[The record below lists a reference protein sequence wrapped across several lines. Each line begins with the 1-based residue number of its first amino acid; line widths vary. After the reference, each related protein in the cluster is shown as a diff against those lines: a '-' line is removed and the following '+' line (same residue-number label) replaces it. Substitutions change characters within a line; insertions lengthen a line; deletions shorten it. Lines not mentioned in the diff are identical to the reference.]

1 MGIDDCRVMI
11 GDLRCEL
18 EDLRLRQASLHQQS
32 KINIHQLAIKP
43 DQNNLAHLQ
52 RLLVVKV
59 PSRWLVSV
67 GVVMAML
74 APLASARPSW
84 FIRNWQSDAGLPDN
98 TVIGMTQSP
107 DGFLWVATKTGLTR
121 FDGVQFRPWAVT
133 VDGVQAGA
141 CKAVL
146 ADRRGRL
153 WIAENQGVV
162 VCVDQ
167 GRTTPVVGAEHA
179 AGDVGGRL
187 MVEDAEGAVW
197 VSYGGGEVLR
207 IKDGRV
213 RSFTEADGLPAGETC
228 QLVVDGM
235 GLLWFSRGDWVGV
248 FRDAKFRPLRELP
261 ARIITGCRAGG
272 IWGYKDGQLWRY
284 TEGGAP
290 VKLGALPVDT
300 PLVTPTAFHEDRDG
314 FLWLGTREAGLFHLD
329 QAGVASATMSQQT
342 IYTLAEDREGNLWVG
357 TRGGGL
363 SQLKPSVVEL
373 MAISSATPFT
383 PVGSICQDTAG
394 LLWAVLWPNGEVL
407 RSAGQDWMPASA
419 KDGWSIPLSQ
429 CVAADSQGGV
439 WVGTQYNGLHH
450 WQDGAVTTSLSAD
463 NGLGVNSNG
472 TGGNQVNALLTS
484 ASGEVWI
491 GPNGPDLPRQV
502 LQCQRAGKLQT
513 FHLPL
518 GSGAVVALAIDAA
531 GVCWTATAKGLLLRV
546 RDNVLTDETAS
557 TFAGAGAIRCLLGTA
572 DGSLWIG
579 YGGQGLGRLKGG
591 HFSHF
596 RMEHGLHDDYLSNI
610 LPDAH
615 GRLWFAGNRGIFC
628 VREKEL
634 DDFADGRATRI
645 WSVAYG
651 RNDGLPQLQ
660 ASSDAWPG
668 AQRGTDGRLFFA
680 MQSGVAVVDADN
692 LKENKQPPPVV
703 IERVTVNGKIVAT
716 YGAGGTPASSNSAVP
731 LELCQG
737 DAHLYLAPGQRQ
749 QVEVDFTALTFTKPE
764 SIGFKYRLHGLDA
777 DWVEAGTR
785 RVATYAQVPP
795 GHYHFQVRACNS
807 DGVWN
812 ETGAALELTAEPF
825 WWETTWFRVT
835 APLTAAGLLASVI
848 ILGWR
853 RRHRRQIE
861 RLEMQQATERE
872 RARIA
877 RDIHDDLGATL
888 TQIVMLSD
896 SSGALAPSA
905 AGSLGKIHQVALT
918 MTQTM
923 DEIVWA
929 VNPRHDRF
937 DQLAMYLDAY
947 AQEYLDASGLLSCV
961 EFPGSLPRRPISAQ
975 VRHNLFLAFKEALN
989 NLVRHAAAR
998 RVRICLTVQPGGFS
1012 LSVEDDGVGF
1022 SVDASAAPRA
1032 DAGNGLA
1039 NMCARLTAMGGRC
1052 SVGSVPGRGTRVVFE
1067 LPWEP

>member
-1 MGIDDCRVMI
+1 MK
-11 GDLRCEL
+11 
-18 EDLRLRQASLHQQS
+18 RQNC
-32 KINIHQLAIKP
+32 KTTNC
-43 DQNNLAHLQ
+43 HLP
-52 RLLVVKV
+52 R
-59 PSRWLVSV
+59 RWLACLGAVLAAV
-67 GVVMAML
+67 
-74 APLASARPSW
+74 APLGSARASW
-84 FIRNWQSDAGLPDN
+84 FIRNWQSDMGLPDN
-98 TVIGMTQSP
+98 TVTGIAQSP

-121 FDGVQFRPWAVT
+121 FDGVRFQPWPVT
-133 VDGVQAGA
+133 ADGAQAGA
-141 CKAVL
+141 CKALL
-146 ADRRGRL
+146 ADRRGRI
-153 WIAENQGVV
+153 WVAKDQGVV

-167 GRTTPVVGAEHA
+167 GHPTTVVGTDHA
-179 AGDVGGRL
+179 AGDLGKRF

-197 VSYGGGEVLR
+197 VAYGGGEVLR
-207 IKDGRV
+207 LQDGRV
-213 RSFTEADGLPAGETC
+213 RSFALADGLPAGGLC
-228 QLVVDGM
+228 HLAVDGM
-235 GLLWFSRGDWVGV
+235 GRLWFSRGDWVGV
-248 FRDAKFRPLRELP
+248 FRDGKFRPLRELP
-261 ARIITGCRAGG
+261 ARFITGCRSGG
-272 IWGYKDGQLWRY
+272 IWGYKDGQLWKF
-284 TEGGAP
+284 TEDGTLA
-290 VKLGALPVDT
+290 KLGALPADT

-314 FLWLGTREAGLFHLD
+314 FLWLGTREAGLFRFDH
-329 QAGVASATMSQQT
+329 AGVPTAAMSQQA
-342 IYTLAEDREGNLWVG
+342 IVSLADDREGNLWVG

-363 SQLKPSVVEL
+363 SQLKPGVVEL
-373 MAISSATPFT
+373 LAIGSATPLT
-383 PVGSICQDTAG
+383 SVCSICQDTAG

-407 RSAGQDWMPASA
+407 RSTGQGWTSLSA

-450 WQDGAVTTSLSAD
+450 WQNGAVTASLRAE

-472 TGGNQVNALLTS
+472 TAGNQVNALLAT

-491 GPNGPDLPRQV
+491 GPNGPDAQRQV
-502 LQCQRAGKLQT
+502 LQCRHAGQLQT

-531 GVCWTATAKGLLLRV
+531 GDCWAATAKGLLLRV
-546 RDNVLTDETAS
+546 RENKLTDETGK
-557 TFAGAGAIRCLLGTA
+557 TFAEAGAIRCLLGTP

-579 YGGQGLGRLKGG
+579 YGGQGLGRLKAGR
-591 HFSHF
+591 FSHC
-596 RMEHGLHDDYLSNI
+596 RMENGLHDDYLSNI
-610 LPDAH
+610 LPDEH
-615 GRLWFAGNRGIFC
+615 GRLWFAGNRGIFS

-634 DDFADGRATRI
+634 DDFADGRTKRI

-651 RNDGLPQLQ
+651 RNDGLAQLQ

-692 LKENKQPPPVV
+692 FKENPQPPPVV
-703 IERVTVNGKIVAT
+703 IERVTVNGKIVAA
-716 YGAGGTPASSNSAVP
+716 YGVGGTPASSNSPAP
-731 LELCQG
+731 LELSHG
-737 DAHLYLAPGQRQ
+737 GAHLHLPPGQQ
-749 QVEVDFTALTFTKPE
+749 QVEFDFTALTFTKPE
-764 SIGFKYRLHGLDA
+764 SIGFKYRLSGLEE

-795 GHYHFQVRACNS
+795 GRYRFQVIACNS

-812 ETGAALELTAEPF
+812 ETGAALDLTAEPY
-825 WWETTWFRVT
+825 WWETAWFRV
-835 APLTAAGLLASVI
+835 AGPLTAAGLLSAT
-848 ILGWR
+848 ILVVWR
-853 RRHRRQIE
+853 RRHRSQIE

-896 SSGALAPSA
+896 STGTVGPSPE
-905 AGSLGKIHQVALT
+905 GSLGKIHQVALA

-929 VNPRHDRF
+929 VNPRQDRF

-947 AQEYLDASGLLSCV
+947 AQEYLDASDLQSGV
-961 EFPGSLPRRPISAQ
+961 DFPSPLPRRPISAQ

-998 RVRICLTVQPGGFS
+998 RVQLCLTVQPGGFS

-1022 SVDASAAPRA
+1022 SVDPSTAPRA

-1039 NMCARLTAMGGRC
+1039 NMRARLTAVGGHC
-1052 SVGSVPGRGTRVVFE
+1052 TVDSAPGRGTRVVFE
-1067 LPWEP
+1067 LPWDP